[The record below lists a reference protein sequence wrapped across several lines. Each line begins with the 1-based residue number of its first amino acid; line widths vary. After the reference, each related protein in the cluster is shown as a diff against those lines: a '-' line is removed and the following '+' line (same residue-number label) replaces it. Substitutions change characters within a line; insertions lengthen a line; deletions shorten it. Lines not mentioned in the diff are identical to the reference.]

1 MMMKII
7 NNKIQ
12 KIKEMYYHSHYQKK
26 IDDGNEFCHTRKEM
40 QLKDML
46 I

>member
-1 MMMKII
+1 MMKII
-7 NNKIQ
+7 NKIVQ
-12 KIKEMYYHSHYQKK
+12 KIKEMYHYFNYQKK